1 MHARTKF
8 SFTAVFRLFW
18 MAPPLDSTH
27 YSNLQIINTD
37 KFLLY
42 EGEMKFKQ
50 QKDKFDH
57 CEIASQRTAYI
68 DVNGS

>member
-18 MAPPLDSTH
+18 MAPLDSTH

-37 KFLLY
+37 KFLL
-42 EGEMKFKQ
+42 
-50 QKDKFDH
+50 
-57 CEIASQRTAYI
+57 
-68 DVNGS
+68 